1 MGRLPFRSHLTI
13 NYLTGCA
20 QGLRSRWSGRFL
32 LKTLAEGVYEIFMNF
47 LDQFYERSVPIDA
60 SVNSSEHCD
69 LRDKAGVGIE

>member
-20 QGLRSRWSGRFL
+20 QCLRWWSGRFL

-47 LDQFYERSVPIDA
+47 LDQFYEGPVPIDG
-60 SVNSSEHCD
+60 EREFQRT
-69 LRDKAGVGIE
+69 L